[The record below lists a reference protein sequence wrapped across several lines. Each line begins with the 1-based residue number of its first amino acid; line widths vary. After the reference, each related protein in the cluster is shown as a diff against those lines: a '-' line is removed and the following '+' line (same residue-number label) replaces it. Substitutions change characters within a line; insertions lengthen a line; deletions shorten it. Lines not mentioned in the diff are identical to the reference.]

1 MHNLANAPLSVSACR
16 MPATCCRVS
25 SYAVLLHRSG
35 ATLSALGYGE
45 LELIQQ
51 CLRRRQKQ
59 AGLLA
64 SATALREAADRR
76 VAEAELGCER
86 RLDDLE
92 ASLKAR
98 PVACVLAVLQGLGV
112 CSKHGSALERG
123 QSALLAKS
131 RQSWCDCKVHASC
144 SAERLG
150 TDVNAGALGDGQ
162 DKRGTPAACRLKGM
176 CIPWYARA

>member
-1 MHNLANAPLSVSACR
+1 M
-16 MPATCCRVS
+16 
-25 SYAVLLHRSG
+25 
-35 ATLSALGYGE
+35 
-45 LELIQQ
+45 QQ
-51 CLRRRQKQ
+51 RLRRRQKQ

-112 CSKHGSALERG
+112 CSKHGSAFSGGRG
-123 QSALLAKS
+123 RCLRSQA
-131 RQSWCDCKVHASC
+131 
-144 SAERLG
+144 RLG
-150 TDVNAGALGDGQ
+150 VTVRCTPYALQNGSE
-162 DKRGTPAACRLKGM
+162 PM
-176 CIPWYARA
+176 